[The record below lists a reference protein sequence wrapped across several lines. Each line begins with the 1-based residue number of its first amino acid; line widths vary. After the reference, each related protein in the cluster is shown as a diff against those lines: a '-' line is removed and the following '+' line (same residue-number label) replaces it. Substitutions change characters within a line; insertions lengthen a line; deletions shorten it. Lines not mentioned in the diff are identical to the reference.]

1 MAHSSPQFDELRS
14 SDVNGMPYDGRAV
27 AAYFDQL
34 AEGEWQRF
42 DKHALGAVHEHIHN
56 LYLERF
62 IRAGSRVLEIGAGP
76 GRFTQTL
83 HRLGC
88 RIVVADISDVQL
100 ALNRRHGSERGF
112 AKSVEA
118 YEKLDICDLSP
129 LPASSFDVVVAYG
142 GPLSYVFE
150 RRDDAVESCRR
161 VLKPQGVLLASV
173 MALWGTLHRH
183 LAALRDLPLWSMN
196 SIVESGDLTPEND
209 PTSPHKCHLFQSA
222 ELANLLERHRFTV
235 EALAASNA
243 LTTNLEPLLVELRQQ
258 PDRWQALLDLEATA
272 TAQPGYVDGGTHLI
286 VAARSAPVV
295 HQPARV

>member
-1 MAHSSPQFDELRS
+1 MA
-14 SDVNGMPYDGRAV
+14 YDRPAV

-42 DKHALGAVHEHIHN
+42 DKYALGAVHEHIHN
-56 LYLERF
+56 LYLERLVPP
-62 IRAGSRVLEIGAGP
+62 GSRVLEIGAGP

-100 ALNRRHGSERGF
+100 ALNRRYGSENGF

-118 YEKLDICDLSP
+118 YEKLDICDLTA
-129 LPASSFDVVVAYG
+129 LPNASFDVVVAYG

-161 VLKPQGVLLASV
+161 VLKPGGVLLASV
-173 MALWGTLHRH
+173 MSLWGTLHRH
-183 LAALRDLPLWSMN
+183 LAVLRDLPLWSVK
-196 SIVESGDLTPEND
+196 SVVESGDLTPEND
-209 PTSPHKCHLFQSA
+209 PTSPHKCHMFQSA
-222 ELANLLERHRFTV
+222 ELARLVERHGFVV

-243 LTTNLEPLLVELRQQ
+243 LSTNLEPLLLELRQQ
-258 PDRWQALLDLEATA
+258 PDRWQALLDLEAQA

-286 VAARSAPVV
+286 VAARSGALV
-295 HQPARV
+295 HARVRL